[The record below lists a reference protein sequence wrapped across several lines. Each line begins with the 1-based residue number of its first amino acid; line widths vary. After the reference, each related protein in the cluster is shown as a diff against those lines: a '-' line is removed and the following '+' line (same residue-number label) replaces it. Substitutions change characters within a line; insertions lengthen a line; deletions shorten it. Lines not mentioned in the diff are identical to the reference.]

1 VNRRSAVRPVGA
13 GALLFAAASIAMQ
26 LTGVGSWRWQV
37 LLHLAAG
44 PPLMFVAS
52 AFAALAISR
61 APLPGARRHW
71 RLMSIAMFIVGVG
84 DVLAIGHSVRQP
96 VPEFPLF
103 VPVIQA
109 LYLLAV
115 ILAIIAL
122 LSIPGSVP
130 WSTSRLRIGLDMATV
145 LLAGAVFLWYFSIAP
160 VLGQHTGALRVASS
174 LAQSTGVLVA
184 VFVVARAVFTGTRG
198 VRRAALASMGAGG
211 LIEVSAEV
219 LIPLLDRSYLHYT
232 FAMTGL
238 FRALLVVGALL
249 QLLSATSS
257 SAPGDRPSRTFSV
270 LPFTAVAATHALLV
284 AAFLGDV
291 TARAG
296 AVLGGAIALTALVAA
311 RQIVALRD
319 NARLLRS
326 LRQAM
331 SREQA
336 LAELGTALMTARD
349 RSVIH
354 RLVVEVAT
362 RLVAEPATG
371 VSIVVSGSDSRR
383 WQVMAVAGT
392 TAEDY
397 VGTYIETPALPDEMF
412 ERLTTGDVVADVS
425 LTTLGV
431 AMADDR
437 TRAWLLPLVTDG
449 RFFAILAVSSP
460 VPLSEDVC
468 KSLETLRTQA
478 ALALES
484 AVLTAELTEQATHD
498 SLTGLANRKLIR
510 DRLRHALARA
520 GRDNERVAALLLD
533 LDGFKAINDNLG
545 HEAGDQVL
553 RTVAERLNTCVH
565 NGRAPR
571 ATLTATAGRLGGDEF
586 VIVIE
591 SVTDAAV
598 PTLMAE
604 RVSAALDQPVVVGD
618 HRLHVRGSVGIAL
631 SGPSAEGPDEL
642 LRIADTAMY
651 KAKRAAKGVPVG

>member
-1 VNRRSAVRPVGA
+1 MGVA
-13 GALLFAAASIAMQ
+13 ALLFAAASIAGQ

-44 PPLMFVAS
+44 PPLMFVGS

-61 APLPGARRHW
+61 APLAGARRHW

-84 DVLAIGHSVRQP
+84 DLLSVGYGVRQP
-96 VPEFPLF
+96 VPEFPVF
-103 VPVIQA
+103 VPVIQL

-115 ILAIIAL
+115 ILAVIAL

-160 VLGQHTGALRVASS
+160 VLDQHTGALRVTSS

-198 VRRAALASMGAGG
+198 VRRASLVSMGAGG

-219 LIPLLDRSYLHYT
+219 LIPLLDRAQLHYT

-238 FRALLVVGALL
+238 FRALLVLGTLI
-249 QLLSATSS
+249 QLSSATSS

-270 LPFTAVAATHALLV
+270 LPFAAVAATHALLV
-284 AAFLGDV
+284 VAFLGNA
-291 TARAG
+291 TARTG
-296 AVLGGAIALTALVAA
+296 AVLGGAIVLTALVAA

-331 SREQA
+331 LREQE
-336 LAELGTALMTARD
+336 LAELGTALLTARD
-349 RSVIH
+349 RPVIH
-354 RLVVEVAT
+354 SLVVEVAT
-362 RLVAEPATG
+362 RLVAEPSAAA
-371 VSIVVSGSDSRR
+371 SIVIPGNDSRR
-383 WQVMAVAGT
+383 WQVVAAAGM
-392 TAEDY
+392 TAEDFI
-397 VGTYIETPALPDEMF
+397 GTYIETPALPDEMF
-412 ERLTTGDVVADVS
+412 HQLTAGDVVDDVS
-425 LTTLGV
+425 PATLGV
-431 AMADDR
+431 TAADEH
-437 TRAWLLPLVTDG
+437 TRALLLPLVADG
-449 RFFAILAVSSP
+449 RFFAVLVVSSRI
-460 VPLSEDVC
+460 PLSKDVR

-510 DRLRHALARA
+510 DRLGHALTRA
-520 GRDNERVAALLLD
+520 GRDNVRVAALLLD
-533 LDGFKAINDNLG
+533 LDGFKQINDELG

-553 RTVAERLNTCVH
+553 RTVAERLATCVRT
-565 NGRAPR
+565 GLASP
-571 ATLTATAGRLGGDEF
+571 ALTATAGRLGGDEF
-586 VIVIE
+586 VIVVE
-591 SVTDAAV
+591 SVTDPVV
-598 PTLMAE
+598 PTLVAE
-604 RVSAALDQPVVVGD
+604 RVSAALNQPVVVGD
-618 HRLHVRGSVGIAL
+618 HHLHVRGSVGIAM
-631 SGPSAEGPDEL
+631 SGPSIDGPDEL
-642 LRIADTAMY
+642 LRVADAAMY
-651 KAKRAAKGVPVG
+651 QAKRAARGATVG